1 MQEGRFYMFNLY
13 KNDNVIM
20 CSDDWKNLVR
30 IVNELKTLNKK
41 FIDRRNFV
49 VKNGNKI
56 LYSWKRK

>member
-1 MQEGRFYMFNLY
+1 MKGRFYMFNLC

>member
-1 MQEGRFYMFNLY
+1 MFNLY